1 MNQLSLNVRIIFK
14 SRKFTEYC
22 KNCQYIFM
30 LTWIMTYV
38 QGSAASHI
46 IYAWRGLFTT
56 FRTPRLNSCILFLI
70 RHDHGKK
77 VSMEFKGHFP
87 RVCAQRSWEWLPWWA
102 GGILWRYSQVLLI
115 ICEYAIMIGPLKSY
129 WFQKKTLVEVGVQTL
144 NLWIAYTYS
153 SCIDFTNITSSL

>member
-1 MNQLSLNVRIIFK
+1 
-14 SRKFTEYC
+14 
-22 KNCQYIFM
+22 
-30 LTWIMTYV
+30 MTYV

-87 RVCAQRSWEWLPWWA
+87 RVCAQRSWE
-102 GGILWRYSQVLLI
+102 
-115 ICEYAIMIGPLKSY
+115 
-129 WFQKKTLVEVGVQTL
+129 
-144 NLWIAYTYS
+144 
-153 SCIDFTNITSSL
+153 